1 MLLGGIEAGGTK
13 MVCALGDENGNLK
26 DRVSIPTTEPGAC
39 VPEMIRYFRGRG
51 IRALGLATFGPA
63 DLNRNSPT
71 YGHIL
76 KTPKPGW
83 EGYDFAGAFRKEL
96 GVPVGFDTDVNGAI
110 LGEVTWGAARGCS
123 SAIYITVGT
132 GIGVGVYVN
141 GGLLHGLMHPEAGHI
156 LLTRHPDDTAF
167 AGGCPFHT
175 NCAEGLAAGRAIELR
190 WGKKG
195 AELSDRPEVWEMES
209 YYLGQAIADYICAY
223 SPEKIILWGGV
234 MHQPQMFD
242 LVRAKTLEFL
252 HGYFTQ
258 NQFTPEGMKNYIVAP
273 DLGDNPGIMGAL
285 KLAAMEVPE
294 GNM

>member
-26 DRVSIPTTEPGAC
+26 ERVSIPTREPEKC
-39 VPEMIRYFRGRG
+39 VPEMIDYFRGRG
-51 IRALGLATFGPA
+51 IQALGLATFGPA
-63 DLNRNSPT
+63 DLNKNSPL

-110 LGEVTWGAARGCS
+110 LGEVTWGAAKGCS

-156 LLTRHPDDTAF
+156 LLARHPDDTAF
-167 AGGCPFHT
+167 AGGCPFHR

-190 WGKKG
+190 WGQKG
-195 AELSDRPEVWEMES
+195 AALSDRKEVWELES
-209 YYLGQAIADYICAY
+209 YYLGQAIADYICTY

-242 LVRAKTLEFL
+242 LVREKTLEFL
-252 HGYFTQ
+252 SGYFTQ
-258 NQFTPEGMKNYIVAP
+258 KQFTPEGMKDYITAP
-273 DLGDNPGIMGAL
+273 ALGDNPGIMGAL
-285 KLAAMEVPE
+285 KLAAMQLAQEE
-294 GNM
+294 N

>member
-1 MLLGGIEAGGTK
+1 MLLGGIEAGRTK
-13 MVCALGDENGNLK
+13 MVCALGDENGNLT
-26 DRVSIPTTEPGAC
+26 DRVSIPTREPEKC

-63 DLNRNSPT
+63 DLNRKSPT
-71 YGHIL
+71 FGHIL

-110 LGEVTWGAARGCS
+110 LGEVTWGAAKGCNC
-123 SAIYITVGT
+123 AIYITVGT
-132 GIGVGVYVN
+132 GIGVGVYAN

-156 LLTRHPDDTAF
+156 LLSRHPDDKAF
-167 AGGCPFHT
+167 TGGCPFHT
-175 NCAEGLAAGRAIELR
+175 SCAEGLAAGRAIELR

-195 AELSDRPEVWEMES
+195 AELSDKPEVWELES
-209 YYLGQAIADYICAY
+209 YYLGQAIADYICTY

-234 MHQPQMFD
+234 MHQPQMFG
-242 LVRAKTLEFL
+242 LVREKTLEFL
-252 HGYFTQ
+252 HGYFAQET
-258 NQFTPEGMKNYIVAP
+258 FTPEGMKNYIVAP
-273 DLGDNPGIMGAL
+273 ALGDNPGIMGAL

-294 GNM
+294 GEN

>member
-13 MVCALGDENGNLK
+13 MVCALGDENGKLI
-26 DRVSIPTTEPGAC
+26 DRVSIPTRAPEKC
-39 VPEMIRYFRGRG
+39 VPKMIDYFRGRG
-51 IRALGLATFGPA
+51 IKALGLATFGPA
-63 DLNRNSPT
+63 DLNKKSAT

-76 KTPKPGW
+76 KTPKSGW

-110 LGEVTWGAARGCS
+110 LGEVTWGAAKGCD

-156 LLTRHPDDTAF
+156 LLTRHPDDKKF
-167 AGGCPFHT
+167 AGGCPFHAD
-175 NCAEGLAAGRAIELR
+175 CAESLAAGRAIELR
-190 WGKKG
+190 WGSKG
-195 AELSDRPEVWEMES
+195 ADLADRKEVWELES
-209 YYLGQAIADYICAY
+209 FYLGQAIADYICAY

-242 LVRAKTLEFL
+242 LVRQKTLEFL
-252 HGYFTQ
+252 NGYFTQ
-258 NQFTPEGMKNYIVAP
+258 KQFTPEGMKDYIIAP
-273 DLGDNPGIMGAL
+273 GLGDNPGIMGAL
-285 KLAAMEVPE
+285 KLAAMEVPDE
-294 GNM
+294 GM